1 MIDVSDSLDSV
12 YKHAAVSLGIRVA
25 EKSKLGKRILTFS
38 GKPKW
43 INLESCNDFVSMVDH
58 VYQDIHGMNKNF
70 YEALNFIL
78 DAIIDSKLSPED
90 VQDMVLV
97 IFSDMKIEQSDV
109 NINKES
115 MCNII
120 KEKYAATGICLYKKP
135 LKPPHIL
142 FWNLMSTNGFPCL
155 SLEKNVSMMSGF
167 NPCLLNS
174 FCEKGVCGLFNSSTP
189 WSTLIKTLKNKRY
202 KMMGDKIMEDNFKN
216 VKY

>member
-1 MIDVSDSLDSV
+1 MIDVSDSIDSV
-12 YKHAAVSLGIRVA
+12 YKHAAVALGIRVA

-43 INLESCNDFVSMVDH
+43 INLESCNDFVSMVDNI
-58 VYQDIHGMNKNF
+58 YQDIHAMNKNF

-78 DAIIDSKLSPED
+78 DAIIDTKLSPED

-120 KEKYAATGICLYKKP
+120 KEKYAATGIRLYKKP

-142 FWNLMSTNGFPCL
+142 FWNLRSTNGFPCL
-155 SLEKNVSMMSGF
+155 SLEKNVSMVSGF
-167 NPCLLNS
+167 SPFLLNS
-174 FCEKGVCGLFNSSTP
+174 FCEKGINTFFNSSTP
-189 WSTLIKTLKNKRY
+189 WSRLIKTLKNKRY
-202 KMMGDKIMEDNFKN
+202 KIMRDKITANKIILL
-216 VKY
+216 